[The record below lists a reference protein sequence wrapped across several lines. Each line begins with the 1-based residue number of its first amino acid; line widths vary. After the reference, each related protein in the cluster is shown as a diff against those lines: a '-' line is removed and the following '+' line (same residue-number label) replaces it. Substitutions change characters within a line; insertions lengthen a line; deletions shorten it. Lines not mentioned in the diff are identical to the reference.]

1 MILYHIILY
10 YIILCYIILYYIIL
24 YYIIVLGNSKLAVLI
39 AYCGGYDHIRE
50 TYPAN

>member
-1 MILYHIILY
+1 M
-10 YIILCYIILYYIIL
+10 LYYIIL

-39 AYCGGYDHIRE
+39 AYCEGYDHIRE